1 MSCNFSDSCKK
12 YQANIGNPYQ
22 EQSPCNFCKDNM
34 NDYDRGFQKGYR
46 VFAERLNDFLDTHGT
61 NETLIKKQINDILI
75 ELEEEQ
81 YH

>member
-1 MSCNFSDSCKK
+1 MSCNFSDKCTK
-12 YQANIGNPYQ
+12 YQLNIGNPYP
-22 EQSPCNFCKDNM
+22 EQSPCNHCKDNIS
-34 NDYDRGFQKGYR
+34 DYDRGFQKGYR

-61 NETLIKKQINDILI
+61 NETLIKKQISDILI